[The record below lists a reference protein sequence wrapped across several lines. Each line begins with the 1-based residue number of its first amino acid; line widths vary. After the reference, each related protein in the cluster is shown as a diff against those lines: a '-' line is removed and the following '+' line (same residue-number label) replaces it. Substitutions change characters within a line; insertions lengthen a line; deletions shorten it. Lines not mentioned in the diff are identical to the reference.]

1 MTVTV
6 TVAVTVAVVVM
17 VIRSR
22 PWNTKFCFLAHSDSL
37 PGAGSMS
44 NKSASGFRRPARRF
58 PARGWVLAEQ
68 TCIARGSPVQTKLA
82 CVEVPF
88 PLRVL
93 QDDGATRPSTNSRS
107 LSGISLFQSVSL
119 TFPRQ
124 WLGMEGRSPYVLG
137 KYSIAWGLSAA
148 PMGVYSSMIRPCQ
161 STVTTSHPPRGCDT
175 WTTLALPDHV
185 AD

>member
-1 MTVTV
+1 MY
-6 TVAVTVAVVVM
+6 
-17 VIRSR
+17 
-22 PWNTKFCFLAHSDSL
+22 
-37 PGAGSMS
+37 
-44 NKSASGFRRPARRF
+44 KSV

-68 TCIARGSPVQTKLA
+68 TCIARGPPVQTKFA

-107 LSGISLFQSVSL
+107 LSGISLFQGVSI

-124 WLGMEGRSPYVLG
+124 WLGMEGPSPYVLG
-137 KYSIAWGLSAA
+137 QYSIAWGLSAA